1 MNVAGEAEEDIMG
14 ESRMETTGRGIGD
27 FIGDF
32 ENRG

>member
-1 MNVAGEAEEDIMG
+1 MNVAGEAEADMMG
-14 ESRMETTGRGIGD
+14 ESRRETTGRGSGD